1 MPGTLPLLTRR
12 GDTLRYDRERSLVT
26 VLNRRLYP
34 AETVWVDCAD
44 LEAVA
49 QAIETMVIQ
58 GGPPLAFVAGYGL
71 ALTLDQAAD
80 QSLDAQRT
88 ILVSAAERL
97 CRTRPTADDL
107 HTLLQAAEQ
116 RGHAALDNGR
126 SAGDAVYAF
135 VVGEVQRGDRSAERC
150 GIRAAELLTDG
161 DTVLTVCYPG
171 AAFNWMLYTA
181 VVTQGKQVA
190 VMPTETR
197 PYGQGIRLTAS
208 QAVEIGAPVTVITDN
223 MPGFCFSRGMIT
235 VYVTAA
241 DRIALDGSI
250 ANKVGTYQ
258 NAVLAKRH
266 GVPFY
271 VLGYDGPD
279 EHTASGADIP
289 IEERNGD
296 EVLMMN
302 GVRIAPAG
310 VRGFYPAFDVTPPD
324 LISSIV
330 TDRGIYRPAMI
341 ARYLAETDQVPL
353 DVIPLL
359 ATTE

>member
-1 MPGTLPLLTRR
+1 MTGTLPLLTRR

-26 VLNRRLYP
+26 VLDRRRYP
-34 AETVWVDCAD
+34 AETVWVDCPNV
-44 LEAVA
+44 EAVA
-49 QAIETMVIQ
+49 RSIETMVIQ
-58 GGPPLAFVAGYGL
+58 GGPPLAYVAGYGL
-71 ALTLDQAAD
+71 ALALDQAAGLPRD
-80 QSLDAQRT
+80 LQRLALSGAT
-88 ILVSAAERL
+88 ERL
-97 CRTRPTADDL
+97 RRTRPTADDL
-107 HTLLQAAEQ
+107 HTLLAAAQ
-116 RGHAALDNGR
+116 RRASAALDADG
-126 SAGDAVYAF
+126 SPGDAVYTF
-135 VVGEVQRGDRSAERC
+135 VASEVLRGDRSAERC
-150 GIRAAELLTDG
+150 GVRAAELLTDG

-181 VVTQGKQVA
+181 VVKDGKQVA

-208 QAVEIGAPVTVITDN
+208 QAHEIGAPVTVITDN

-258 NAVLAKRH
+258 NAVLARRH

-279 EHTASGADIP
+279 QNTPTGADIP

-302 GVRIAPAG
+302 GVRMAPEG
-310 VRGFYPAFDVTPPD
+310 VRGYYPAFDVTPPD

-341 ARYLAETDQVPL
+341 TRYHDEVSDVPL

-359 ATTE
+359 GTTI

>member
-1 MPGTLPLLTRR
+1 MTKSLPIMTRR
-12 GDTLRYDRERSLVT
+12 GDTLRYDRERGMVT
-26 VLNRRLYP
+26 VLNRRSYP
-34 AETVWVDCAD
+34 AQTVWVDCPN

-49 QAIETMVIQ
+49 HAIETMVIQ
-58 GGPPLAFVAGYGL
+58 GGPPLAYVAGYGFAL
-71 ALTLDQAAD
+71 ALDQAANR
-80 QSLDAQRT
+80 SWHEQREIVT
-88 ILVSAAERL
+88 RTKERL
-97 CRTRPTADDL
+97 WRTRPTADDL
-107 HTLLQAAEQ
+107 HTLLDEAE
-116 RGHAALDNGR
+116 RRAFAALDQQI
-126 SAGDAVYAF
+126 SAGDAVYDF
-135 VVGEVQRGDRSAERC
+135 VTQEVQRGDRSAERC
-150 GIRAAELLTDG
+150 GVRAAELLDDG
-161 DTVLTVCYPG
+161 DTMLTVCYPG

-181 VVTQGKQVA
+181 VVTHGKQIT

-208 QAVEIGAPVTVITDN
+208 QAHEIGATVRVISDN
-223 MPGFCFSRGMIT
+223 MAGFCFSRNMIT
-235 VYVTAA
+235 IYVTAA

-250 ANKVGTYQ
+250 ANKVGTYP

-279 EHTASGADIP
+279 QSTPTGADIP

-302 GVRIAPAG
+302 GVRIAPDG
-310 VRGFYPAFDVTPPD
+310 VQGYYPAFDITPPD
-324 LISSIV
+324 LVSSIV

-341 ARYLAETDQVPL
+341 ARYHADTRETPL

-359 ATTE
+359 GSVE